1 MADPYRW
8 GGMAPP
14 SVALI
19 KRRRV
24 HRDNLNRYQAT
35 RMTSSQTE
43 MQRPCASCTQAMA
56 RAVCAEQER
65 QERTRRALIA
75 QLGDA

>member
-8 GGMAPP
+8 GGVTPP

-24 HRDNLNRYQAT
+24 HRDSLKRRQEAGMAGSQA
-35 RMTSSQTE
+35 E
-43 MQRPCASCTQAMA
+43 MQSPYASCAQAVA
-56 RAVCAEQER
+56 RAVCAEQAR
-65 QERTRRALIA
+65 QERTRRPFIA